1 MNSGQ
6 PSSETARL
14 ARAVPIGLVAVACLF
29 NAVAYWSELQVAAPD
44 VNDDVFHF
52 GLIQRMNA
60 AWDAGGNPLDTWIGY
75 WGQGFPVL
83 RYYQHLPHLA
93 VVLAYRLLGGHVP
106 LHTVFDGMTLLLLAL
121 MPLTFFVG
129 SRRLGA
135 STLTAAC
142 IALCTPLLGADPSQ
156 HHYLGFQPRSFL
168 WSGGGL
174 FTQLAAIV
182 LFPLALGATSRAAL
196 EGRRFAPAI
205 AWLGA
210 TWLSHLVLGYIA
222 CLLGVVVLLRPEA
235 RGRRWRVMLRLG
247 LVYGGV
253 AVVAAY
259 LLLPTLLEGQWLS
272 RSMWEPPEYWH
283 SYGAQHVLRALVT
296 GGLLDGARIPV
307 LTLLAGLGAL
317 VAGRAWLGRHRSA
330 DDGFA
335 IVALAMFVLGLL
347 LYFGRPTWGPLMSLL
362 PLSRGLHIERLS
374 NGVQMFAVFLAAVGV
389 GAALRWCLTLEDRRL
404 RWVVSGGVLVLLLAP
419 AGAERVRY
427 IQSSARIVRDGQQRY
442 LTDAAEF
449 APMLERLRLEPPGRV
464 YGGHSGDWG
473 ANYKIGTTPVYQLLS
488 AEGIAHN
495 GNAPFSWPLPTD
507 FQYEFS
513 PWAQASY
520 DLYDVRYVVTDQPW
534 LQPPGRNVIFQ
545 SGRHLLYRV
554 ATEGPLG
561 LVSVPL
567 TVAGDHESTWYLVK
581 QWTKSGW
588 PSRRAHVRLLF
599 QRDKGGAEPAAL
611 RMLDPYRAVSA
622 GVSVD
627 TARNV
632 FDTPGL
638 FDAPPP
644 PAPSGSVAVLSESSQ
659 AVSATVEVP
668 ALTVLMFKVTYHSG
682 WKASI
687 DGQPAA
693 TMLLTPGFV
702 GVEVP
707 AGRHV
712 VRFEYRAGT
721 MKMALLLVGIAVAVA
736 LDWRRW
742 RVTQT
747 PPLGAVGRPA

>member
-1 MNSGQ
+1 MQ
-6 PSSETARL
+6 QSEGDLDRVADRRN
-14 ARAVPIGLVAVACLF
+14 APLV
-29 NAVAYWSELQVAAPD
+29 
-44 VNDDVFHF
+44 
-52 GLIQRMNA
+52 G
-60 AWDAGGNPLDTWIGY
+60 
-75 WGQGFPVL
+75 
-83 RYYQHLPHLA
+83 
-93 VVLAYRLLGGHVP
+93 
-106 LHTVFDGMTLLLLAL
+106 LLLAL
-121 MPLTFFVG
+121 SVAVPLAVIGADLVYLTPDLNDGAFHLGTVRNTLVALSEGDNPLDFWVPTWLCGFPLFHYYQPGPYLLMALLQALFGRVVSLLVLYRLTTLVVVAAFPLTTYMAL
-129 SRRLGA
+129 RRLG
-135 STLTAAC
+135 LERETAAG
-142 IALCTPLLGADPSQ
+142 GAVAAG
-156 HHYLGFQPRSFL
+156 LV
-168 WSGGGL
+168 SGGYTYGIEPFSFTWAGYGL
-174 FTQLAAIV
+174 FTQAVALP
-182 LFPLALGATSRAAL
+182 LLPLALAEGWRAVENRGPTIGQA
-196 EGRRFAPAI
+196 
-205 AWLGA
+205 
-210 TWLSHLVLGYIA
+210 LVLVAAFLAHILYGYIA
-222 CLLGVVVLLRPEA
+222 AVSLGLAPFAARSVPELRRRLLGLARFYLQAGALLAFFVVPLALDS
-235 RGRRWRVMLRLG
+235 
-247 LVYGGV
+247 
-253 AVVAAY
+253 AY
-259 LLLPTLLEGQWLS
+259 HAKSLYDS
-272 RSMWEPPEYWH
+272 ADKFD
-283 SYGAQHVLRALVT
+283 SYGAGVILTRLF
-296 GGLLDGARIPV
+296 GGSLLDHGRLPV
-307 LTLLAGLGAL
+307 LTVLAVVGLSLCA
-317 VAGRAWLGRHRSA
+317 RRWLEDRSA
-330 DDGFA
+330 VRGW
-335 IVALAMFVLGLL
+335 IGGGFVLWTL

-742 RVTQT
+742 RVTPT